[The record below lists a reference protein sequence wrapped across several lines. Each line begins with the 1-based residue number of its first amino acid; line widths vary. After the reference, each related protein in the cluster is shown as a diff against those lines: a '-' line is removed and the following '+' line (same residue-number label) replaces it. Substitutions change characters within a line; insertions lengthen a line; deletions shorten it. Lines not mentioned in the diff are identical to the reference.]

1 MNITQYKDGNK
12 SVKMLSV
19 NDLVETMK
27 DSASGHAV
35 KEFREKLEEYP
46 PGSPCP
52 AAAKLPKIVFGA
64 ELKKKK
70 EAIEMMAYNGLIL
83 LEVDNLTD
91 YREAVEIRRK
101 AIGSLQTLLAFIG
114 SSRKSVKIV
123 VPFTLPD
130 GSFPCNRAL
139 AERFHAHAYQ
149 LALNYYRM
157 QLQREIPYRQPTVV
171 QACRISYDP
180 DLYYNPAAVPVTLEQ
195 PLQMPG
201 EPTFRELK
209 QQEPLPLQRM
219 EAGHERSY
227 SVYLL
232 YQMALK
238 KAIEEVGQEPDDATA
253 DALLVRLAENC
264 LRAGI
269 PEEDVV
275 KWSYANM
282 HFQRKETELRAAVH
296 NAYLLDKYYGVGPAM
311 PACQNLVLRMEEFM
325 KRRYELRRNE
335 LKGEV
340 EYRERRSYY
349 YSFFPVTDEVL
360 NTISLHAQEEG
371 LDLWDRDVKRYIYSN
386 KIALF
391 NPLDDYLDH
400 LPEWDGKDR
409 IRALADT
416 VPTSSKLWRN
426 HFYIWFLGL
435 VAQWKQMSSVYA
447 NSVLPLL
454 VGEQGCGKSTWC
466 RNLLPPV
473 LRDFYTDSIDFGNRR
488 DAELMLHRFALI
500 NIDEFDSVGASRQS
514 FLKHLLQKPEVNARK
529 PYKSSVRALKRYA
542 GFVGTCNNMDLL
554 SDPTGSRRFLCVEIK
569 GEIDRLY
576 PVDHDQLYAQAI
588 HLLRAGERYWFTH
601 EEEQAVIRQNEAF
614 EQVPVEEQL
623 LLQYFRAVPVGEDGG
638 DWLSVAEIMQHIR
651 KRSHLSFSHTTIN
664 GFGRLLRRNNYLS
677 RHALRG
683 NLYHVEEIG

>member
-1 MNITQYKDGNK
+1 MNITQCKDGNK
-12 SVKMLSV
+12 SVKTLSL
-19 NDLVETMK
+19 NDLVKTMK
-27 DSASGHAV
+27 DPVSGRAV
-35 KEFREKLEEYP
+35 VEFREKLEEYP
-46 PGSPCP
+46 PGYPCP
-52 AAAKLPKIVFGA
+52 AAAKLPRIVFGA

-83 LEVDNLTD
+83 LEVVNLTD

-101 AIGSLQTLLAFIG
+101 AIGSLQTLLVFIG

-130 GSFPCNRAL
+130 GSLPCNREL
-139 AERFHAHAYQ
+139 AEWFHAHAYQ

-157 QLQREIPYRQPTVV
+157 QLQREIPYRQPTIV
-171 QACRISYDP
+171 QSCRISYDP
-180 DLYYNPAAVPVTLEQ
+180 DLYYNPAAVPATLEQ

-209 QQEPLPLQRM
+209 QQELLPLQRM
-219 EAGHERSY
+219 EAGHERSH

-232 YQMALK
+232 YQVALK
-238 KAIEEVGQEPDDATA
+238 KAIEEVGKEPDGATA

-275 KWSYANM
+275 KWSYVNTY
-282 HFQRKETELRAAVH
+282 FQRNETELRAAVH
-296 NAYLLDKYYGVGPAM
+296 NAYLLDKYYGAGPAM

-386 KIALF
+386 KIPLF

-400 LPEWDGKDR
+400 LPEWDGKDH

-416 VPTSSKLWRN
+416 VPTESKLWRN

-435 VAQWKQMSSVYA
+435 VAQWKQMGGAYA

-473 LRDFYTDSIDFGNRR
+473 LREFYTDSIDFGNRR

-500 NIDEFDSVGASRQS
+500 NIDEFDSIGSSRQS
-514 FLKHLLQKPEVNARK
+514 FLKHLLQKPEVNARRA
-529 PYKSSVRALKRYA
+529 YKSSVRALKRYA
-542 GFVGTCNNMDLL
+542 GFVGTCNNQDLL
-554 SDPTGSRRFLCVEIK
+554 SDPTGSRRFLCVEIN
-569 GEIDRLY
+569 GEIDRRHFI
-576 PVDHDQLYAQAI
+576 DHDQLYAQAI
-588 HLLRAGERYWFTH
+588 HALRAGERYWLTR
-601 EEEQAVIRQNEAF
+601 EEEKSITLQNEVF
-614 EQVPVEEQL
+614 EQIPVEEQGV
-623 LLQYFRAVPVGEDGG
+623 LQ
-638 DWLSVAEIMQHIR
+638 
-651 KRSHLSFSHTTIN
+651 
-664 GFGRLLRRNNYLS
+664 
-677 RHALRG
+677 
-683 NLYHVEEIG
+683 

>member
-35 KEFREKLEEYP
+35 KEFRKKLEEYP

-52 AAAKLPKIVFGA
+52 AAAKLPRIVFGA

-91 YREAVEIRRK
+91 YREAMEIRRK

-130 GSFPCNRAL
+130 GSLPSNREL

-209 QQEPLPLQRM
+209 Q
-219 EAGHERSY
+219 
-227 SVYLL
+227 
-232 YQMALK
+232 
-238 KAIEEVGQEPDDATA
+238 QEPDDATA

-360 NTISLHAQEEG
+360 NTISLHVQEEG

-400 LPEWDGKDR
+400 LPE
-409 IRALADT
+409 
-416 VPTSSKLWRN
+416 
-426 HFYIWFLGL
+426 
-435 VAQWKQMSSVYA
+435 
-447 NSVLPLL
+447 
-454 VGEQGCGKSTWC
+454 
-466 RNLLPPV
+466 
-473 LRDFYTDSIDFGNRR
+473 
-488 DAELMLHRFALI
+488 
-500 NIDEFDSVGASRQS
+500 
-514 FLKHLLQKPEVNARK
+514 
-529 PYKSSVRALKRYA
+529 
-542 GFVGTCNNMDLL
+542 
-554 SDPTGSRRFLCVEIK
+554 
-569 GEIDRLY
+569 
-576 PVDHDQLYAQAI
+576 
-588 HLLRAGERYWFTH
+588 
-601 EEEQAVIRQNEAF
+601 
-614 EQVPVEEQL
+614 
-623 LLQYFRAVPVGEDGG
+623 
-638 DWLSVAEIMQHIR
+638 
-651 KRSHLSFSHTTIN
+651 
-664 GFGRLLRRNNYLS
+664 
-677 RHALRG
+677 
-683 NLYHVEEIG
+683 